1 METITIFL
9 SLKNGYGNG
18 YGNGDGSGDGSGWGD
33 SNAYGRGYGRGSGD
47 GYGSGYGNGKGFG
60 GGFGGVWGYGCGYGC
75 GDGGGNGNGSGEGY
89 DIKSYNGQKVYIVD
103 GIETIIHSV
112 KNNIAKGATLN
123 NDLTLSECYIAK
135 VGDYFAHGQT
145 AHEAF
150 ADAQAKALQDEP
162 IEERIKRFT
171 AQYPDFD
178 RKIPAQELFDWHNIL
193 TGSCEFGRLQFAE
206 SHGINL
212 ETDSFTVKEFIELT
226 KDEYGGEIIK
236 RLITYCNDKTD

>member
-1 METITIFL
+1 METITRFL
-9 SLKNGYGNG
+9 SVKNGNG
-18 YGNGDGSGDGSGWGD
+18 GGSGDGCVWGSGDGSGKGWSSGGG
-33 SNAYGRGYGRGSGD
+33 YGKGRGFGFGCVWGSGD
-47 GYGSGYGNGKGFG
+47 GYGKG
-60 GGFGGVWGYGCGYGC
+60 WS
-75 GDGGGNGNGSGEGY
+75 DGGG
-89 DIKSYNGQKVYIVD
+89 IKSYNGQKVYIVD

-135 VGDYFAHGQT
+135 VGNYFAHGQT

-171 AQYPDFD
+171 AQYPDFNK
-178 RKIPAQELFDWHNIL
+178 KIPAQELFDWHNIL

-236 RLITYCNDKTD
+236 KLIAYGKDPHTTGRRNQVSPR